1 MIAIDRLIW
10 DSWNV
15 AHIARHE
22 VISVEVEEV
31 CHGEPKVEEG
41 YKGHLQLVG
50 PTNAERVLAII
61 LEPIEPRLYYPITA
75 RDASRKERQRY
86 REWKGGV
93 AA

>member
-1 MIAIDRLIW
+1 MIIIDRLIW

-22 VISVEVEEV
+22 VIPVEVEEV
-31 CHGEPKVEEG
+31 CQGEPKVEEG
-41 YKGHLQLVG
+41 YKGRLQLVG
-50 PTNAERVLAII
+50 TTNAERILAVI
-61 LEPIEPRLYYPITA
+61 LEPVEPGLYYPITA

-86 REWKGGV
+86 RLWKGGV